1 MPESGLLASLADNP
15 YFSAGFGLV
24 GVGTALALLRKGGQF
39 AFIAFRRHA
48 MITLEVPS
56 KDRSFQW
63 LLQWITLNARK
74 AQHLSVET
82 TFHQNDTG
90 KINTKFDFI
99 PSPGT
104 HFFSYKNHWIRVE
117 RSREKGMLDLH
128 TGTPWETVTLTSLGW
143 RRELFFEILAEAQ
156 KMALSRE
163 EGKTVMYIPMGA
175 EWRQFGFP
183 RKRRPLDSVILANGV
198 AEKILADIR
207 DFIYSPKWYMDRGIP
222 YRRGY
227 LLHGPPGCGKTSF
240 IQALAGELEYSICV
254 MNLSDRSLSD
264 DRLNHLMSIA
274 PQQSIIL
281 LEDIDAAFV
290 KRESEA
296 QGGQNIYSNRVTFS
310 GLLNTLDGVASTEER
325 IVFMTTNYLNRL
337 DPALIRPGRVDVK
350 QEIGYAEADQIER
363 MFRRF
368 YPQESDTNARQF
380 ARDVS
385 NLGELKSIAQIQG
398 YFMIHKNSPEAA
410 LENVKTLRE

>member
-1 MPESGLLASLADNP
+1 
-15 YFSAGFGLV
+15 
-24 GVGTALALLRKGGQF
+24 
-39 AFIAFRRHA
+39 
-48 MITLEVPS
+48 
-56 KDRSFQW
+56 
-63 LLQWITLNARK
+63 
-74 AQHLSVET
+74 
-82 TFHQNDTG
+82 
-90 KINTKFDFI
+90 
-99 PSPGT
+99 
-104 HFFSYKNHWIRVE
+104 
-117 RSREKGMLDLH
+117 MLDLH

-240 IQALAGELEYSICV
+240 IQVLAGELEYSICV